1 MPDDAFQSLTGL
13 GFTEL
18 EAEVYVSLLQSSPA
32 TGYRVAQ
39 SIGRPVANTYKA
51 LESLQ
56 HKGAVLVDDGA
67 SRLCRAV
74 PAEELLA
81 QLERSFQR
89 RRQQAADALASLHG
103 APEDDRVYQLQSVE
117 QVFERCRRMLE
128 GCEQS
133 AILDV
138 FPKPLGE
145 LREAVEA
152 AARRGV
158 HVAIK
163 AYEPVS
169 LTGVDVAVY
178 PQGRLT
184 LRRWPGQWL
193 NLVTDGRE
201 HLLAFL
207 TPDML
212 GLHQAVWSGSA
223 YLSWVYHGA
232 VVAELA
238 LAAIQR
244 SLDAGATAKELRQVV
259 AGYQR
264 FFSAD
269 LPGARA
275 LLERFGKRTPAR
287 RRGTETP
294 RSPLT
299 E

>member
-1 MPDDAFQSLTGL
+1 MPDEAFQSLTGL

-18 EAEVYVSLLQSSPA
+18 EAEVYVSLLQQSPA

-51 LESLQ
+51 IESLQ
-56 HKGAVLVDDGA
+56 QKGAVLVDEGA

-81 QLERSFQR
+81 QLERGFQR
-89 RRQQAADALASLHG
+89 RRQEAAQALASLRA

-117 QVFERCRRMLE
+117 QVFERCRRMLD
-128 GCEQS
+128 GCQQA

-138 FPKPLGE
+138 FPKPLKE
-145 LREAVEA
+145 LREAVEG

-158 HVAIK
+158 RVAIK
-163 AYEPVS
+163 AYEPAE
-169 LTGVDVAVY
+169 LPGADVVVH

-193 NLVTDGRE
+193 NVVTDGRE

-207 TPDML
+207 TADIR

-223 YLSWVYHGA
+223 YLSWVYHSA
-232 VVAELA
+232 VAAELI
-238 LAAIQR
+238 LAAVQR
-244 SLDAGATAKELRQVV
+244 GLAEGATAAELRQAV
-259 AGYQR
+259 AGYQYL
-264 FFSAD
+264 FDAE

-275 LLERFGKRTPAR
+275 LLERFGKRRP
-287 RRGTETP
+287 GP
-294 RSPLT
+294 SPS
-299 E
+299 

>member
-1 MPDDAFQSLTGL
+1 MPEDALQSLTGL
-13 GFTEL
+13 GFTDL
-18 EAEVYVSLLQSSPA
+18 EAEVYVSLLQQSPA

-51 LESLQ
+51 IESLQ
-56 HKGAVLVDDGA
+56 HKGAVLVDEGS

-89 RRQQAADALASLHG
+89 RRQEAANALATLRA
-103 APEDDRVYQLQSVE
+103 APDDDRVYQLQSVE

-128 GCEQS
+128 GCEQV

-138 FPKPLGE
+138 FPKPLEE
-145 LREAVEA
+145 LRESVEA

-158 HVAIK
+158 RVLVK
-163 AYEPVS
+163 AYEPVVLS
-169 LTGVDVAVY
+169 GAEVAVH

-193 NLVTDGRE
+193 NVVTDGRE

-207 TPDML
+207 TSDAR

-223 YLSWVYHGA
+223 YLSWVYHSAVGA
-232 VVAELA
+232 EMILA
-238 LAAIQR
+238 GLLRA
-244 SLDAGATAKELRQVV
+244 LENGATATELRQAAVH
-259 AGYQR
+259 YQSLFR
-264 FFSAD
+264 AE
-269 LPGARA
+269 LPGAKA
-275 LLERFGKRTPAR
+275 LLERFGKRRPAHR
-287 RRGTETP
+287 NGQDA
-294 RSPLT
+294 
-299 E
+299 

>member
-1 MPDDAFQSLTGL
+1 MRDDAFQSLTSL

-18 EAEVYVSLLQSSPA
+18 EAEVYVALLRQSPA

-56 HKGAVLVDDGA
+56 QKGAVLVDDGA
-67 SRLCRAV
+67 NRLCRAV

-89 RRQQAADALASLHG
+89 RRQAAAAALASLRA

-117 QVFERCRRMLE
+117 QVFERCRRMLD
-128 GCEQS
+128 GCEQA

-138 FPKPLGE
+138 FPKPLEE
-145 LREAVEA
+145 LRETVEA

-158 HVAIK
+158 RVTVK
-163 AYEPVS
+163 AYAPAAVP
-169 LTGVDVAVY
+169 GADVVVH
-178 PQGRLT
+178 PQGRAT

-207 TPDML
+207 TPDAR
-212 GLHQAVWSGSA
+212 GLYQAVWSGSA
-223 YLSWVYHGA
+223 YLSWVYHSA
-232 VVAELA
+232 VGAELI
-238 LAAIQR
+238 LAALLR
-244 SLDAGATAKELRQVV
+244 DLEAGATAADLREAV
-259 AGYQR
+259 ARYQYLFR
-264 FFSAD
+264 AD

-275 LLERFGKRTPAR
+275 LLDRFGKRRSTNRTAEDDPA
-287 RRGTETP
+287 
-294 RSPLT
+294 
-299 E
+299 